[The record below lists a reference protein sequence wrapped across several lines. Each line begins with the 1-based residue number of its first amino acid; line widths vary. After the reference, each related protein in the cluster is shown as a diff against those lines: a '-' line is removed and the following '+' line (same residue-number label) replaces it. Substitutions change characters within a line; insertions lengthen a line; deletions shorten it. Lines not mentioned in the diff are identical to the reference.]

1 MITGN
6 YIKMCEKAEEIQKL
20 QPKGIWHLHYDP
32 GHEKDY
38 KLDDKDY
45 LYISFYYL
53 PEEECIA
60 ILKWDND
67 EDRPI
72 IGNYFQNIEGAI
84 WLPTQ
89 EQLQE
94 MILPVLKEKYN
105 KYWDLEKMGREGNWV
120 ISIFF
125 DFTKGNIPDKQ
136 NHFIW
141 NNSNCI
147 TELWLAFV
155 MEEKYQKRWDG
166 NNWIDYKI

>member
-1 MITGN
+1 MITDN

-72 IGNYFQNIEGAI
+72 IGGYGDNDEGAI

-94 MILPVLKEKYN
+94 IILKDLSKHIDKVLAEQEKQIGP
-105 KYWDLEKMGREGNWV
+105 KYIIRYEKPHLELLALYSMRMSENIIKREYTE
-120 ISIFF
+120 SIV
-125 DFTKGNIPDKQ
+125 
-136 NHFIW
+136 
-141 NNSNCI
+141 
-147 TELWLAFV
+147 ELWLAFV
-155 MEEKYQKRWDG
+155 MFVKYQK
-166 NNWIDYKI
+166 